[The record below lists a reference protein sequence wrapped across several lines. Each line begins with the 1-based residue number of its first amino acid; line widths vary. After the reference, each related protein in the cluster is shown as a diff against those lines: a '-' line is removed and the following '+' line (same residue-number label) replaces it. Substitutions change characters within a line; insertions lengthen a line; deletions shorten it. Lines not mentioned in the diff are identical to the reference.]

1 MKRIT
6 GYVLLSIT
14 LSACALFPST
24 FDAQEHARIVDIY
37 QTSKNRSVC
46 INRDLAQS
54 TAENM
59 ARDAEWLYVY
69 GAPQPNNEK
78 MANMERNLRDIT
90 KELADRYYKPEPVS
104 RFYCEQKF
112 ENINRATKIMLEVS
126 ARRPRL

>member
-1 MKRIT
+1 MKRIVV
-6 GYVLLSIT
+6 YALLSVV
-14 LSACALFPST
+14 LSSCALFPST

-37 QTSKNRSVC
+37 QASRDRSVC
-46 INRDLAQS
+46 VNKDLAQS
-54 TAENM
+54 VADNM
-59 ARDAEWLYVY
+59 FRDADWLYTY

-78 MANMERNLRDIT
+78 MANMERNLKDIT
-90 KELADRYYKPEPVS
+90 KELADRYHKPEPVS